1 MTRRAAVS
9 AALVTASVLVP
20 PPIRLIARDGL
31 KTVPYRFRIQTVPH
45 LLGTPIRPIGQHGLE
60 AIPTPVAIPIPVGDG
75 LQTVPHVA
83 YLMLDATTGVSVA
96 MHWDDPGHPLPVGTL
111 IKPFTAL
118 AYAGAH
124 RFTYPTSVC
133 HGAADGCWLPA
144 GHGRIGIV
152 EAIAGS
158 CNAYFHQ
165 LSQSTSPDA
174 FASTLQSYGMATNG
188 ATITPRAM
196 VGLGDG
202 LRLAPAQ
209 VAGAYVELIARASQ
223 PGVSLI
229 LQGMKASARTGTGR
243 AAGPA
248 VGGAG
253 GLVKTGTAPC
263 VHSPAAGGDGYAI
276 VIYPADR
283 PRVVLLVQAHG
294 RTGAE
299 TAGIAG
305 NVITALDGR

>member
-1 MTRRAAVS
+1 MARRAAIS
-9 AALVTASVLVP
+9 AALVIAAVLVP
-20 PPIRLIARDGL
+20 SPIRLIARDGP
-31 KTVPYRFRIQTVPH
+31 KTV
-45 LLGTPIRPIGQHGLE
+45 
-60 AIPTPVAIPIPVGDG
+60 PIPVGDG
-75 LQTVPHVA
+75 LQTVPDVP
-83 YLMLDATTGVSVA
+83 YLMVDATTGSSVA
-96 MHWDDPGHPLPVGTL
+96 LHWDDPGRPLPVGSL
-111 IKPFTAL
+111 VKPFTAL
-118 AYAGAH
+118 AYAAAH
-124 RFTYPTSVC
+124 RFAYPTFVC

-158 CNAYFHQ
+158 CNAYFRQ
-165 LSQSTSPDA
+165 LSQSTSPEV
-174 FASTLQSYGMATNG
+174 FVSTLQSYGMTTYG
-188 ATITPRAM
+188 AAITARAM

-202 LRLAPAQ
+202 LKLAPTQ
-209 VAGAYVELIARASQ
+209 VASAYVELVARATQ
-223 PGVSLI
+223 PGVSPI
-229 LQGMKASARTGTGR
+229 LQGMEASARTGTGR
-243 AAGPA
+243 AARPA

-263 VHSPAAGGDGYAI
+263 VHSPGAGGDGYAV

-305 NVITALDGR
+305 NVITALAIR